1 MLVRPSTIIIKI
13 VTYTVRLE
21 DVLPWDFI
29 VSWAHSRDWEA
40 LEMSLYSENRI
51 VLFYNSM
58 SYLLSSTPVQG
69 IITNSIHVSKA

>member
-1 MLVRPSTIIIKI
+1 MPRRAVNIYIYIVALEGMLIMLVRPSTIIIKI

-51 VLFYNSM
+51 V
-58 SYLLSSTPVQG
+58 
-69 IITNSIHVSKA
+69 